1 MVRADVVTIVH
12 HDIRSDGCSAALGR
26 PCRATRST
34 IAQAFVGCCPAAP
47 AARFGGALFVRA
59 YMKQLLFR
67 LVDGLAD
74 KVGARFINRAGHS
87 FASIRRAFDSF
98 NVIDVAFFQAAN
110 ESAEYWRD
118 NMITATSFDSG
129 TDLLAHALKLV
140 NLEGLFLEFGVA
152 TGHTISQIAR
162 LSQTQIFG
170 FDSFEGLPEPWRT
183 GFPKGRF
190 SGEIPRVPPNVSIV
204 KGWFSETLPKFIQ
217 EHDEPVAFLHVDCD
231 LYSSTKCIF
240 DLLHPQIGPG
250 CVIVFD
256 EYFNYPG
263 WQHHEH
269 KAFMELV
276 ERHQFGFRYDAF
288 VPGYQQVCVVIQ

>member
-1 MVRADVVTIVH
+1 
-12 HDIRSDGCSAALGR
+12 
-26 PCRATRST
+26 
-34 IAQAFVGCCPAAP
+34 
-47 AARFGGALFVRA
+47 
-59 YMKQLLFR
+59 MKQSLVR

-74 KVGARFINRAGHS
+74 KLRARFMDRAGQS
-87 FASIRRAFDSF
+87 FTAIRRPFDSF

-110 ESAEYWRD
+110 ESAEYWRE
-118 NMITATSFDSG
+118 NMITATEFGSG
-129 TDLLAHALKLV
+129 ADLLAHALSLV
-140 NLEGLFLEFGVA
+140 NLKGLFLEFGVA
-152 TGHTISQIAR
+152 SGYTISQIAQ
-162 LSQTQIFG
+162 LSGTQVFG

-190 SGEIPRVPPNVSIV
+190 SGGIPRVPSNVSIV
-204 KGWFSETLPKFIQ
+204 RGWFSETLPKFIQ

-240 DLLHPQIGPG
+240 DLLYPQIGPG

-276 ERHQFGFRYDAF
+276 ERRQFNFRYDAF

>member
-1 MVRADVVTIVH
+1 
-12 HDIRSDGCSAALGR
+12 
-26 PCRATRST
+26 
-34 IAQAFVGCCPAAP
+34 
-47 AARFGGALFVRA
+47 
-59 YMKQLLFR
+59 MKQLFLR
-67 LVDGLAD
+67 LIDRVGDR
-74 KVGARFINRAGHS
+74 VGARFVDQAGRP
-87 FASIRRAFDSF
+87 FAAIGRPFDSF
-98 NVIDVAFFQAAN
+98 NVVDVAFFQAAN
-110 ESAEYWRD
+110 ESAEYWRE
-118 NMITATSFDSG
+118 NMITATAFGSG
-129 TDLLAHALKLV
+129 GELLSHALSLV
-140 NLEGLFLEFGVA
+140 SFEGLFLEFGVA
-152 TGHTISQIAR
+152 TGHTISQIAQ
-162 LSQTQIFG
+162 LSGRRVFG

-183 GFPKGRF
+183 GYPAGRF
-190 SGEIPRVPPNVSIV
+190 SGKIPQVPPNVSLV

-240 DLLHPQIGPG
+240 DFLHPQIGPD

-276 ERHQFGFRYDAF
+276 ERHQLGFRYDAF